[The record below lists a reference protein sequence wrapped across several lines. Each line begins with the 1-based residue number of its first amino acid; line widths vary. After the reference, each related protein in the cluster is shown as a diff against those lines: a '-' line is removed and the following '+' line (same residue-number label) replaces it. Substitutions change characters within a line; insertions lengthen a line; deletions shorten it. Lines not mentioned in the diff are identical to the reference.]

1 MWNEL
6 YNRVTVR
13 IDFYYFSKLFMV
25 GTMFTFLSTKKE
37 LHLGVVSNLP
47 SDHIELA
54 IEPTLDLAIQ
64 IPQSVV

>member
-1 MWNEL
+1 
-6 YNRVTVR
+6 
-13 IDFYYFSKLFMV
+13 MV